1 MRCLSCQKLSLKT
14 FCKECQSSLLK
25 PNITKRVV
33 GTLDVYSFYKYS
45 TIETML
51 LTKHTS
57 LGFRVFSAI
66 SQITFKPFI
75 NEFISNDKR
84 KIHIIGIDEK
94 VKNGYSH
101 VAILTNSMKTKYSKV
116 LQASLLSSNNIKYSG
131 KTLQF
136 RLENPR
142 NFTYNG
148 KVNVDVILID
158 DIITTGTTLQEAKN
172 VLEKSGVNVLFA
184 LTLADA
190 QE

>member
-1 MRCLSCQKLSLKT
+1 MRCLSCQKLSFRA
-14 FCKECQSSLLK
+14 FCKECQNSLLK
-25 PNITKRVV
+25 PNITKRVI

-45 TIETML
+45 TIETIL
-51 LTKHTS
+51 LTKHTN
-57 LGFRVFSAI
+57 LGYRVFSAI
-66 SQITFKPFI
+66 SKITFKSFI
-75 NEFISNDKR
+75 NEFVSNDKR
-84 KIHIIGIDEK
+84 KIYIVGIDEK

-116 LQASLLSSNNIKYSG
+116 LQASLLSSNSIKYSG

-142 NFTYNG
+142 NFIYNG
-148 KVNVDVILID
+148 KKNIDVILID

>member
-1 MRCLSCQKLSLKT
+1 MRCLSCQKLSFNT
-14 FCKECQSSLLK
+14 FCKECQTSLLK

-45 TIETML
+45 NIENML

-57 LGFRVFSAI
+57 LGYRVFSAI
-66 SQITFKPFI
+66 SKITFKPFI
-75 NEFISNDKR
+75 NELILNDDR
-84 KIHIIGIDEK
+84 EIYIVGVDEN

-101 VAILTNSMKTKYSKV
+101 VALLTHSMKTKYSKV

-136 RLENPR
+136 RLENRR
-142 NFTYNG
+142 NFIYNG
-148 KVNVDVILID
+148 KKDIDVILID
-158 DIITTGTTLQEAKN
+158 DIITTGTTLQEAKE
-172 VLEKSGVNVLFA
+172 VLQKDGVNVLFA

>member
-1 MRCLSCQKLSLKT
+1 MRCLSCQKLSFRT
-14 FCKECQSSLLK
+14 FCKECQTSLLK
-25 PNITKRVV
+25 PNITKRTI

-45 TIETML
+45 NIENML

-57 LGFRVFSAI
+57 LGYRVFSAI
-66 SQITFKPFI
+66 SKITFKPFI
-75 NEFISNDKR
+75 NELILNDNR
-84 KIHIIGIDEK
+84 EIYIVGVDEN

-101 VAILTNSMKTKYSKV
+101 VALLTHCMKTKYSKV
-116 LQASLLSSNNIKYSG
+116 LHASLLSSNNVKYSG

-136 RLENPR
+136 RLENRR
-142 NFTYNG
+142 NFIYNG
-148 KVNVDVILID
+148 KKDIDVILID

-172 VLEKSGVNVLFA
+172 VLEKNGVNVLFA

>member
-66 SQITFKPFI
+66 SKITFKPFI

>member
-1 MRCLSCQKLSLKT
+1 MRCLSCQKLSFKT
-14 FCKECQSSLLK
+14 FCKECQTSLLK

-45 TIETML
+45 NIENML

-57 LGFRVFSAI
+57 LGYRVFSAI
-66 SQITFKPFI
+66 SKITFKPFI
-75 NEFISNDKR
+75 NELILNDDR
-84 KIHIIGIDEK
+84 EIYIVGIDEN

-101 VAILTNSMKTKYSKV
+101 VALLTHSMKTKHSKV

-136 RLENPR
+136 RLENRR
-142 NFTYNG
+142 NFIYNG
-148 KVNVDVILID
+148 KKDIDVILID
-158 DIITTGTTLQEAKN
+158 DIITTGTTLQEAKE
-172 VLEKSGVNVLFA
+172 VLQKDGVNVLFA